1 MNRKIKAGA
10 AALTTVLATGG
21 ALVVGA
27 TPASAAVACK
37 SNSKEFPTDW
47 YNADVTV
54 KLCVRSENGGHFAD
68 AYVTWNEAGSNK
80 FDRFTVEVRLERNDA
95 DIAVD
100 TCSMTASINSLYQ
113 SLSVWFFFHH
123 DSCGRGTFASGSGGG
138 TPDGKVIYNINND
151 GKGDFVWSLTG
162 SPAIN

>member
-27 TPASAAVACK
+27 TPAGAAVACK

-47 YNADVTV
+47 YNADVTI

-113 SLSVWFFFHH
+113 GDDF
-123 DSCGRGTFASGSGGG
+123 CGRGSFASGSGGW
-138 TPDGKVIYNINND
+138 TADGKVIYNINND